1 MALPTISPFDGALI
15 IDKPS
20 TWTSHD
26 VVAKVRNHFRLEKV
40 GHCGTLDPMATG
52 LLILVLGKATKY
64 SERFMSS
71 DKVYEGVMRLGET
84 TDSYDADGEL
94 TGSMLVPPLSVDDLN
109 EAAASFTGDI
119 MQTPPMVSA
128 VKVGGTPLYKLAR
141 KGQQVAREPRL
152 VHVYTYRFDDY
163 EEPFA
168 YFKVSC
174 TKGTYVR
181 SLAHDLGQKLG
192 CGAHLTKL
200 RRTASGRFDIADA
213 VPLAEVLKWDQAELE
228 KRLIPFLKL
237 KSFE

>member
-1 MALPTISPFDGALI
+1 MALPTISPLDGALI

-109 EAAASFTGDI
+109 EAAASFTGDL